1 MILQALN
8 SMTKGIS
15 QIFTRGKEGISTT
28 QEKLLENII
37 HGELQLIQEGI
48 FTERRKN
55 RLVCV
60 LLGLPEWC

>member
-8 SMTKGIS
+8 SMTKQIS
-15 QIFTRGKEGISTT
+15 QIFTGGKEGIST